1 MSAVEVVDMLEAGV
15 RDKVVAAAV
24 RWHAAFRHC
33 QAVVDAANDYD
44 DRDDETE
51 ARITRCWQ
59 LSASGQRTLLKRSMR
74 RCGAG
79 PDGHP
84 ANR

>member
-51 ARITRCWQ
+51 AQIARCWAIEREWAEN
-59 LSASGQRTLLKRSMR
+59 LAETVDAALRSE
-74 RCGAG
+74 
-79 PDGHP
+79 P
-84 ANR
+84 